1 MVNRLADRRDTPV
14 YDLDR
19 VRELAGKGLV
29 TFAGKKKEAGTKVE
43 QNAEDLGYS
52 PDDVF
57 ACIASLQP
65 GEFDE
70 SLLYPDEKFWQ
81 DVYKCRRTAPGGEVD
96 DLYIKLKLT
105 RNAVTVVLQ
114 SFHRERYS
122 Q

>member
-1 MVNRLADRRDTPV
+1 MVSQPADRRAEPV

-19 VRELAGKGLV
+19 VRELAGKGRV
-29 TFAGKKKEAGTKVE
+29 IFAGKKRDAGTKVE

-65 GEFDE
+65 EEFDE
-70 SLLYPDEKFWQ
+70 SLLYPGEKFWQ

-96 DLYIKLKLT
+96 ELYLKLKLT
-105 RNAVTVVLQ
+105 RNALTVVLQ
-114 SFHRERYS
+114 SFHRDR
-122 Q
+122 